1 MYRMDGVIDV
11 SGGWADPGALP
22 GQAGEV
28 RFRPVP
34 EPASVT
40 LVAMGSC
47 GLLLARRRWGRSGRS
62 I

>member
-1 MYRMDGVIDV
+1 MYRMDGMIDV

-22 GQAGEV
+22 GEMGKF

-34 EPASVT
+34 EPASVA

-47 GLLLARRRWGRSGRS
+47 GLVLAQRRWARSGRS